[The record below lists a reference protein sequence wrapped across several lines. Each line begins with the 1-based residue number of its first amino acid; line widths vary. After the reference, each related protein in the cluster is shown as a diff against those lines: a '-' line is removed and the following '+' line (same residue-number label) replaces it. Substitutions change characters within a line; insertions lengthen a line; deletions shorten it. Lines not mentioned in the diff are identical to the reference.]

1 MIRTKSLRALVAAA
15 TLSCLPTSFTTP
27 FSSVTLGT
35 EPDRSWPQFLGPTAQ
50 GTSTSTDLPERW
62 SETEGVLWKQE
73 LPGSGWSSPIVLK
86 DRIYLTAAIEKG
98 KTLSL
103 ALLICDLETGK
114 LLEEIPIFEHQ
125 AADLPDIHQKNSQ
138 ASPTPIISGDRLYL
152 HFGHLGTA
160 ATDLAGNLIWKR
172 TDLQYPPV
180 HGNGGSPLLYYQ
192 LLIFNCDGGEAPYV
206 IALDKDTGETVWK
219 TARPIDSEKS
229 FSFSTPTVIEVQGQ
243 PQLITAG
250 SDIVQAL
257 APATGIEI
265 WRVRYEGFSVVPRPI
280 YVNGTVLLSTGYM
293 RPQLLAITPTGKGDV
308 TQSHLKW
315 SKPNVAPNT
324 PSIVSDGTLVYCVT
338 DAGIARAIRVSN
350 GEEVWRKRLGGNYSA
365 SPLLADGK
373 VYFQSEQGEC
383 VIVAANVEGTEIA
396 RNELPG
402 RIFASYAVVGDD
414 LIIRSETALYRI
426 GR

>member
-1 MIRTKSLRALVAAA
+1 MMRPIALCAYLVWLPLA
-15 TLSCLPTSFTTP
+15 TSIC
-27 FSSVTLGT
+27 GT
-35 EPDRSWPQFLGPTAQ
+35 EPDGSWPQFLGPTAQ
-50 GTSTSTDLPERW
+50 GISAATNLPTRW
-62 SETEGVLWKQE
+62 SESESIVWKQE

-98 KTLSL
+98 ANLTL
-103 ALLICDLETGK
+103 ALLTCDLQTGK
-114 LLEEIPIFEHQ
+114 ILQEVTLFEHPV
-125 AADLPDIHQKNSQ
+125 ANVPDIHQKNSQ
-138 ASPTPIISGDRLYL
+138 ASPTPIVQGDRLYL

-160 ATDLAGNLIWKR
+160 ATDLSGNVIWKR

-180 HGNGGSPLLYYQ
+180 HGNGGSPLLYDN
-192 LLIFNCDGGEAPYV
+192 LMIFNCDGGADPYV
-206 IALDKDTGETVWK
+206 IALNMKTGETVWK
-219 TARPIDSEKS
+219 TARPVQSEKS
-229 FSFSTPTVIEVQGQ
+229 FSFSTPTIIEVDGQ

-257 APATGIEI
+257 VPATGKEI
-265 WRVRYEGFSVVPRPI
+265 WRVSYEGFSVVPRPI
-280 YVNGTVLLSTGYM
+280 YVDGLVLLSTGYM
-293 RPQLLAITPTGKGDV
+293 RPQLLAISPTGKGDV
-308 TQSHLKW
+308 TKSHLKW

-324 PSIVSDGTLVYCVT
+324 PSIVSDGKLVFCVT
-338 DAGIARAIRVSN
+338 DAGIARALRVSD

-383 VIVAANVEGTEIA
+383 VILSADEQGTEVA

-402 RIFASYAVVGDD
+402 RIFASYAVTGNQ